1 MSNVSTVNKLLEQ
14 IQALSVAIEEQKRV
28 LFNLE
33 QRRSNARMTLNS
45 YLDPMARLPLEIQSQ
60 IFLDVEPGTASKVP
74 HPLAA
79 PMVFLTISR
88 LWHAIALAVDYIED
102 RGVATQGWLYR
113 TLQSLDPAHSESSLV
128 ALFGRSSWIS
138 AARSQHSGLGD
149 PPSRW
154 TGEFKSGTI
163 RHAQG

>member
-14 IQALSVAIEEQKRV
+14 IQALSVAIEEQKRI
-28 LFNLE
+28 LFDLE

-45 YLDPMARLPLEIQSQ
+45 YLDPMAHI
-60 IFLDVEPGTASKVP
+60 EPGTASKVP

-88 LWHAIALAVDYIED
+88 LWHAIALAIPRLWTTLKIEALPRRAGYIEICNLWI
-102 RGVATQGWLYR
+102 QR
-113 TLQSLDPAHSESSLV
+113 TQSLPLLLSLEGARGSLLLDPNT
-128 ALFGRSSWIS
+128 
-138 AARSQHSGLGD
+138 QSGLGD
-149 PPSRW
+149 PPSRS

-163 RHAQG
+163 RHALG